1 MSATHV
7 VKLKRTGFETI
18 VASGDLAT
26 CEAEA
31 SLLDAD
37 YQTDEYQV
45 EPRRASEPE
54 CPAAGALKAH
64 ENGSER

>member
-18 VASGDLAT
+18 IASGDLAT

-31 SLLDAD
+31 SLLNAD

-45 EPRRASEPE
+45 APGQRAGMSG
-54 CPAAGALKAH
+54 CRCAQ
-64 ENGSER
+64 GS